1 MDTRNSERDLDR
13 PSEKGRV
20 AGDRRHR
27 ESPYRE
33 APIGEL
39 EAIGISGIL
48 GTSDSCTSKMR
59 TAKSRW
65 RVWSR
70 AYGSGHLDQGL
81 VKGLARKEPS
91 GIGKSRVPWTQ
102 TSCHRERRNSDGGFD
117 YGHTEA
123 VVIWFMF

>member
-20 AGDRRHR
+20 AGDRHHR
-27 ESPYRE
+27 ESLDKE

-39 EAIGISGIL
+39 EAIWISGIL

-59 TAKSRW
+59 TAKPRW

-70 AYGSGHLDQGL
+70 EYGSGHLDQGL

-91 GIGKSRVPWTQ
+91 GIGDSRV
-102 TSCHRERRNSDGGFD
+102 
-117 YGHTEA
+117 
-123 VVIWFMF
+123 